1 MKTKLLTDKELEAF
15 RAIRNSILHKGRAP
29 LVRELMNELEYS
41 SPRSVSYILEKLEE
55 AGFISRPGRG
65 QIRLKTDLPGSDS
78 NAQTVDV
85 PLVGSAPCGTPVF
98 AEENIECTYPVSTA
112 LARKPYRYFLLR
124 ATGDSMNKAG
134 IRDSNLVL
142 VRQQQLASNGDIVVA
157 LIDGEATIKEFH
169 RQSQAV
175 ILKPRSS
182 NPKHKPI
189 ILTED
194 FQVLGVVQRV
204 IDNSTLKL

>member
-1 MKTKLLTDKELEAF
+1 MKLLTNKELEAF

-29 LVRELMNELEYS
+29 LVRELMNKLEYS

-55 AGFISRPGRG
+55 KGFISRPGRG
-65 QIRLKTDLPGSDS
+65 QIRLKTDLPGTDS
-78 NAQTVDV
+78 HAQTVDV

-98 AEENIECTYPVSTA
+98 AEENVECSYPVSTA

-124 ATGDSMNKAG
+124 ATGDSMNEKG
-134 IRDSNLVL
+134 IEDGNLVL
-142 VRQQQLASNGDIVVA
+142 VRQQPTAQNGDTVIA

-175 ILKPRSS
+175 VLKPRST
-182 NPKHKPI
+182 NKQHRPI
-189 ILTED
+189 ILTSD
-194 FQVLGVVQRV
+194 FQILGVVQS
-204 IDNSTLKL
+204 IIEL

>member
-15 RAIRNSILHKGRAP
+15 RAIRNSILHKGRVP
-29 LVRELMNELEYS
+29 LVRELMRELEYS

-55 AGFISRPGRG
+55 KGVISRPGRG

-78 NAQTVDV
+78 HAQTVNV

-98 AEENIECTYPVSTA
+98 AEENVECTYPVSTA

-124 ATGDSMNKAG
+124 ATGDSMNEKG
-134 IRDSNLVL
+134 IEDGNLVL
-142 VRQQQLASNGDIVVA
+142 VRQQPTAQNGDTVIA

-175 ILKPRSS
+175 VLKPRST
-182 NPKHKPI
+182 NKQHRPI
-189 ILTED
+189 ILTSD
-194 FQVLGVVQRV
+194 FQILGVVQS
-204 IDNSTLKL
+204 IIEL

>member
-29 LVRELMNELEYS
+29 LVRELMRELEYS

-55 AGFISRPGRG
+55 KGFISRPGRG

-78 NAQTVDV
+78 HAQTVNV

-98 AEENIECTYPVSTA
+98 AEENVECTYPVSTA

-124 ATGDSMNKAG
+124 VTGDSMNEKG
-134 IRDSNLVL
+134 IEDGNLVL
-142 VRQQQLASNGDIVVA
+142 VRQQPTAQNGETVVA

-169 RQSQAV
+169 RQAQAV
-175 ILKPRSS
+175 VLKPRST
-182 NPKHKPI
+182 NKQHRPI
-189 ILTED
+189 ILTSD
-194 FQVLGVVQRV
+194 FQILGVVQS
-204 IDNSTLKL
+204 IIEL